1 MTVVETA
8 AAFTSYASAKLDQNM
23 RQIERCVALLDEPAI
38 WSRVNEKCNSVG
50 NLLLHLTGNVRQWVL
65 GGIAG
70 QPVQRNRPAEFA
82 QRAAQPAAPIVAEL
96 AGVVADAR
104 NVILGLSSANLAARR
119 TIQTY
124 EVTVLVA
131 VFHVVEHF
139 SWHTGQI
146 VHMTKALRGV
156 DLSLYDAEGHK
167 PGEPNPFP

>member
-1 MTVVETA
+1 MFDVGTA
-8 AAFTSYASAKLDQNM
+8 AAFTSYACAKLDQNM
-23 RQIERCVALLDEPAI
+23 RQIERCVALLDDAAV
-38 WSRVNEKCNSVG
+38 WSRVNEHCNSVG

-82 QRAAQPAAPIVAEL
+82 QRAALPAAALVADL
-96 AGVVADAR
+96 AGVIAAAR
-104 NVILGLSSANLAARR
+104 NVLAALSSTDLATRR

-146 VHMTKALRGV
+146 AHMTKALRDV